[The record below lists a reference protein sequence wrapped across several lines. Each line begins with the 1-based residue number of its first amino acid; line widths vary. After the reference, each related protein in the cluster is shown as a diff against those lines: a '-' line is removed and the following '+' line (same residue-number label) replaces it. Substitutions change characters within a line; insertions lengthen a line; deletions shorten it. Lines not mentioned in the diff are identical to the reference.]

1 MTQEKE
7 SSQSL
12 SLYYNIKFQREQRKA
27 EERLKKIRGLEKRV
41 QQLESLLANRLL
53 DKEKL
58 QCDIERAVQRALSNV
73 RMIPVLPF
81 EDSYF
86 KSEVQT
92 YKESLQKGEQEA

>member
-1 MTQEKE
+1 MSQEIS

-27 EERLKKIRGLEKRV
+27 EERLKKIKGLEKRI
-41 QQLESLLANRLL
+41 QQLESLLANKLL
-53 DKEKL
+53 DKEKFEGNL
-58 QCDIERAVQRALSNV
+58 ERAVQRALSNV

-86 KSEVQT
+86 KSQVQS
-92 YKESLQKGEQEA
+92 YKDYKDQLNKGE